1 MNIKINNY
9 KNLKNLNCDIQDGKI
24 NYIFGISGSGKSSIG
39 EALYGENVQS
49 NVSVGQSL
57 DELEILID
65 GSEVKSKINIY
76 NSDSLERL
84 LINNKENSLV
94 YNIIFDNNNKILKL
108 QETFKQQIET
118 LALLKGSLYEYVAKI
133 DVLNKAIGGKLT
145 STNDLPKTAK
155 IVKLTNAI
163 SSDENKDIVSVIKDR
178 GNWFLPWI
186 KLGCESKEYK
196 SNFCPFCGSKI
207 SNSLKEDIKKL
218 LNYDNKDFE
227 AMFQDENIL
236 TNIGIKVPNYS
247 NVDEVNGLKDDIIK
261 KLLLRKEI
269 VNITEFI
276 DFYNNPNFDPSSLTE
291 IILSDELKKIFP
303 DIVSAIELVNKSIK
317 EIKTTLGNLK
327 SETNTTISHNL
338 RNINGYLEKFG
349 ISYEFNIN
357 GYSNVDGT
365 IDYSL
370 FHVCDTEKNNRV
382 NGLSFGEKN
391 LISLL
396 LFLLSAKE
404 DFIVIDDPAS
414 SFDDYRRKV
423 ILDLI
428 YDLCGGKTVLIL
440 SHDQVF
446 IKYATFNYTNSKRS
460 IEKGRTVS
468 SRIENY
474 YSNTGVILG
483 LENYSFGN
491 AEVKE
496 INFEDFKTIS
506 THILNNISDDMDYYR
521 KIINLRLYYECKKND
536 LCKDEYEYLSAIYHR
551 KSKNDIFLELSE
563 RGLTENAIIEKINS
577 ETKCMLPNIPDDE
590 YFSGNINDYTLFE
603 KILYYREFKTGELKE
618 EFSSVIHMNESL
630 QICLNPYKFNYFSPF
645 IYNNLK

>member
-9 KNLKNLNCDIQDGKI
+9 KNLKNLNCNIQDGKI

-39 EALYGENVQS
+39 EALCAENVQ
-49 NVSVGQSL
+49 NNISVGQSI
-57 DELEILID
+57 DELEIL
-65 GSEVKSKINIY
+65 IY
-76 NSDSLERL
+76 NSDSLEKL

-94 YNIIFDNNNKILKL
+94 YNIIFDNNNKMLKL
-108 QETFKQQIET
+108 QETFKQQIEA
-118 LALLKGSLYEYVAKI
+118 LAMLKGSLYEYVAKI
-133 DVLNKAIGGKLT
+133 DVVNKALGGKLT
-145 STNDLPKTAK
+145 SANVLPKTSK

-163 SSDENKDIVSVIKDR
+163 SSEENKDIVSIIKDK

-186 KLGCESKEYK
+186 KLGCESNDYK
-196 SNFCPFCGSKI
+196 SNFCPFCGREI

-218 LNYDNKDFE
+218 LNCDNKDFE

-236 TNIGIKVPNYS
+236 INIGIKVPNYS
-247 NVDEVNGLKDDIIK
+247 NVDEVNDLKDDIIK

-269 VNITEFI
+269 INIVEFI

-291 IILSDELKKIFP
+291 IILSDELKRLFP
-303 DIVSAIELVNKSIK
+303 DIVPAIELVNKSIK

-327 SETNTTISHNL
+327 SETNATVSHNL
-338 RNINGYLEKFG
+338 RNINTYLEKFG

-365 IDYSL
+365 MDYSL
-370 FHVCDTEKNNRV
+370 FHVDDLEKNNRV
-382 NGLSFGEKN
+382 SGLSFGEKN

-396 LFLLSAKE
+396 LFLLSSKE
-404 DFIVIDDPAS
+404 QFIVIDDPAS

-428 YDLCGGKTVLIL
+428 YDLCSEKTVLIL

-446 IKYATFNYTNSKRS
+446 IKYATFNYSNSKRL

-468 SRIENY
+468 SRIQNY
-474 YSNTGVILG
+474 YNNTGVILG

-491 AEVKE
+491 VEVKE

-521 KIINLRLYYECKKND
+521 KIINLRLYYECQKSD
-536 LCKDEYEYLSAIYHR
+536 LFKDEYEYLSITG
-551 KSKNDIFLELSE
+551 K
-563 RGLTENAIIEKINS
+563 LTNK
-577 ETKCMLPNIPDDE
+577 
-590 YFSGNINDYTLFE
+590 
-603 KILYYREFKTGELKE
+603 
-618 EFSSVIHMNESL
+618 
-630 QICLNPYKFNYFSPF
+630 
-645 IYNNLK
+645 